1 MRTERYFKDI
11 EVDDERA
18 GLDLKE
24 LFCSLNPVE
33 SDGPL
38 IAVANASVAI
48 IVG

>member
-24 LFCSLNPVE
+24 LFCSLNPVK